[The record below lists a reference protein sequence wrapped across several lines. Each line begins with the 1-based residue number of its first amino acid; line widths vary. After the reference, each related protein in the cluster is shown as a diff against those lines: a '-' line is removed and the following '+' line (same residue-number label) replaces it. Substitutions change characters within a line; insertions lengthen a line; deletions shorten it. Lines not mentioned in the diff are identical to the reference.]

1 MNRLR
6 LRAEHG
12 AQKFYNRRQ
21 NEPLEALA
29 GDGAGNVEVAGRW
42 PFVYVRLNGN
52 GNEVDQ
58 AEYRS
63 TIELTENTAVKVQW
77 VKRTGLGYYT
87 IVGFSASMLYDP
99 ATSPDSSVAKHASQ
113 HERRDWGQG
122 GFDPL
127 DVYVRMLEQ
136 LRAQPQATPNLTLYV
151 TPGTYYISTYKF
163 WPGGSSPAFTPPT
176 TGASRTDLLY
186 LGADDA
192 LHIVTGTVSGAG
204 DDPIYPAV
212 PANTI
217 PLAFV
222 YLTLGLT
229 TLTEANLIEARV
241 IWQALGGGAP
251 LSLDLWDDD
260 LVGLTDDD
268 GATLQEG

>member
-77 VKRTGLGYYT
+77 IKRTGLGYYT

-136 LRAQPQATPNLTLYV
+136 LRAQPEQTPDLTVYV
-151 TPGTYYISTYKF
+151 TPGPYCIGTYKQ

-176 TGASRTDLLY
+176 TTPSRTDLLY

-192 LHIVTGTVSGAG
+192 LHILTGTAG
-204 DDPIYPAV
+204 GYGDAPVYPAV
-212 PANTI
+212 PVNSI

-229 TLTEANLIEARV
+229 TITEANLIDARTP
-241 IWQALGGGAP
+241 WQAVGGGVPA
-251 LSLDLWDDD
+251 SLDLWDDD
-260 LVGLTDDD
+260 LAGLTDDD
-268 GATLQEG
+268 GATLQED